1 MIYGIITFYPLHQSI
16 ISHIKLIISDSTSTV
31 SLSSHP
37 DYQSYNPHCI
47 YDNTGTICMTSYE
60 YIWHHIHSSR
70 YDTTLCHSHTVYS
83 CHHTQD
89 TCHCIHCSWAITYS
103 VLIIPHLQ
111 YVWYQTHYM
120 YDIMW
125 ILCDITTTLYDITRL
140 YSWHHI
146 QYTCHRIHCSW
157 AITYSVLI
165 IAHLQHVWYQ
175 THYMYDIIWILCD
188 ITTSLYD
195 IARLYSWHHFH
206 TIHDITPTVY
216 DMIYTLLVT
225 SQPR

>member
-1 MIYGIITFYPLHQSI
+1 MAPTIFMAQYALYMTSHPRFMTSQHSTHDIKAI
-16 ISHIKLIISDSTSTV
+16 ISHLTLIISDSTSTV

-60 YIWHHIHSSR
+60 YIWHHIHSLW
-70 YDTTLCHSHTVYS
+70 YHTTLWHSHTLYS

-89 TCHCIHCSWAITYS
+89 TCHRIHCSWAITYS

-120 YDIMW
+120 YDIIW

-146 QYTCHRIHCSW
+146 HT
-157 AITYSVLI
+157 L
-165 IAHLQHVWYQ
+165 L
-175 THYMYDIIWILCD
+175 
-188 ITTSLYD
+188 
-195 IARLYSWHHFH
+195 WHHSH
-206 TIHDITPTVY
+206 CNYDKTPT
-216 DMIYTLLVT
+216 MFLTL
-225 SQPR
+225 